1 MADQLS
7 KFDRQQIHLAGLES
21 VLSKRNATIKHL
33 EAQLASDV
41 ESTETKKAYEKGYR
55 DGWKAC
61 SGSLMEFTR
70 HTSKALEDLNKTA
83 FKKWLEG
90 DKL

>member
-1 MADQLS
+1 MTDQLS
-7 KFDRQQIHLAGLES
+7 KFDRQQIHISGLEA
-21 VLSKRNATIKHL
+21 VLSKRNSMIKHL
-33 EAQLASDV
+33 EAQLKSDLKA
-41 ESTETKKAYEKGYR
+41 TETKKAYDKGYR
-55 DGWKAC
+55 EGWKAC

-83 FKKWLEG
+83 FNKWLEG